1 MSSWGCD
8 NMNTSN
14 KPSLYPE
21 PTHKK
26 YSLFDYAKQF
36 WNDNHNGIV
45 LLTIA
50 VMLIILLF
58 MMGYAVDMGYI
69 PQLNI
74 HVLSTEENVYE
85 HLAEV
90 I

>member
-1 MSSWGCD
+1 
-8 NMNTSN
+8 MNTSN

-26 YSLFDYAKQF
+26 YGVIDYAKQF
-36 WNDNHNGIV
+36 WVNNQNSIV

-50 VMLIILLF
+50 IMIITLCI
-58 MMGYAVDMGYI
+58 MMGFAVDMGYI

-74 HVLSTEENVYE
+74 HLLSTEANVYE
-85 HLAEV
+85 HLVEV

>member
-1 MSSWGCD
+1 
-8 NMNTSN
+8 MNISN
-14 KPSLYPE
+14 KPSLYQE

-58 MMGYAVDMGYI
+58 MICYATGTGHFHMF
-69 PQLNI
+69 
-74 HVLSTEENVYE
+74 STEANNYE
-85 HLAEV
+85 HLTQIV
-90 I
+90 TDGGY

>member
-1 MSSWGCD
+1 
-8 NMNTSN
+8 MNTSN

-26 YSLFDYAKQF
+26 YSFMDTVKQF
-36 WNDNHNGIV
+36 WDTNQNGIV
-45 LLTIA
+45 LFTLA
-50 VMLIILLF
+50 VMLIILF
-58 MMGYAVDMGYI
+58 SMIGFAVDMGYI

-74 HVLSTEENVYE
+74 HLLSTEANVYE
-85 HLAEV
+85 HLVEV

>member
-1 MSSWGCD
+1 
-8 NMNTSN
+8 MNTSN

-26 YSLFDYAKQF
+26 FSIIDYAKQF
-36 WNDNHNGIV
+36 WVNNQNGIV
-45 LLTIA
+45 LLTLA
-50 VMLIILLF
+50 VMLIILF
-58 MMGYAVDMGYI
+58 SMIGFAVDMGHI

-74 HVLSTEENVYE
+74 HLLSTEANVYE
-85 HLAEV
+85 HLSEV

>member
-1 MSSWGCD
+1 
-8 NMNTSN
+8 MNR
-14 KPSLYPE
+14 SLYPE

-26 YSLFDYAKQF
+26 FSIMDYAKQF
-36 WNDNHNGIV
+36 WYDNQNGIV

-50 VMLIILLF
+50 VMLIILF
-58 MMGYAVDMGYI
+58 SMIGFASDMGYI
-69 PQLNI
+69 PQVNI
-74 HVLSTEENVYE
+74 HLFSTEANVYE